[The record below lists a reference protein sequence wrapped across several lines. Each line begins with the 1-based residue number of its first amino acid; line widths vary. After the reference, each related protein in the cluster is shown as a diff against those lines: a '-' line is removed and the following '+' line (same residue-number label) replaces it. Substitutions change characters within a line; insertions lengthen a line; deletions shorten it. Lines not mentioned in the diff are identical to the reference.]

1 MKERRNLDAF
11 YEEVA
16 KMEALSLP
24 VLLLN
29 EDNKMSKG
37 KSIKRVVDSEFHRT
51 SGLSGKFRYKPF
63 RFFY

>member
-29 EDNKMSKG
+29 EDNKMSKD

-51 SGLSGKFRYKPF
+51 SVFLIRKPF
-63 RFFY
+63 KPLYRLK